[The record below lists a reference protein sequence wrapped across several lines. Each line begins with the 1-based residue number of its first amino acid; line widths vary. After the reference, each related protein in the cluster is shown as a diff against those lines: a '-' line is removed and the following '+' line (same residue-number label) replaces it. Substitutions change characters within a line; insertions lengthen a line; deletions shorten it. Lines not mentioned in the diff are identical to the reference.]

1 MSNLVPKYDNWSS
14 STLFSRLVAAYD
26 MILIKCPAPWS
37 LMRLTTVTTPYEA
50 CNALL
55 SINHFAKKLSLPVE
69 DALGYVLFREAAKD
83 LRKLLKANQEADV
96 EDSYFV
102 HFRALGLSPK
112 ITLLCDC
119 GSLLL
124 QSCASDRSVH
134 GGPPV
139 LSMRWP
145 WWTPQ
150 SIKSSSSPAFWGI
163 TSLGQGTSVCMS
175 DGMLE
180 QQSRKHNKPIKWW
193 SLTEL
198 QSNF

>member
-134 GGPPV
+134 GGPPFSQCGGHGGLLNQSNHHPRR
-139 LSMRWP
+139 LSGGLLHWVRGLRSVCR
-145 WWTPQ
+145 TGC
-150 SIKSSSSPAFWGI
+150 SSSRAES
-163 TSLGQGTSVCMS
+163 TTN
-175 DGMLE
+175 
-180 QQSRKHNKPIKWW
+180 QSSGGP
-193 SLTEL
+193 
-198 QSNF
+198 